1 MGTLSTKLTFS
12 GNGYPRFLFICC
24 LSNSDRLNWL
34 FNYTH
39 WCLWSRS
46 GSLLLC
52 QKRLHRVFFFF
63 FLTLQILLPISS
75 AADKRLAACSVGDV
89 PACTIPPRTFF
100 SFVLALA
107 RAQKADRA
115 VHWPLHRAGAVG
127 TAWALPAPAQFA
139 ASEILTSPRTPP
151 KCWIPS
157 WSLVLRRMLGNRGC
171 PGCR

>member
-1 MGTLSTKLTFS
+1 MAIPDFCLFAALVTVIVLT
-12 GNGYPRFLFICC
+12 
-24 LSNSDRLNWL
+24 
-34 FNYTH
+34 
-39 WCLWSRS
+39 
-46 GSLLLC
+46 GSLIIHTGVSGAAQALC
-52 QKRLHRVFFFF
+52 SSAKRDYIGYFFF

-157 WSLVLRRMLGNRGC
+157 
-171 PGCR
+171 